1 MIETAA
7 ALVAG
12 FAVMTG
18 VLAVAA
24 PPRQARIPRL
34 VSANVARWW
43 ARESTLA
50 AGTGWA
56 GLDAR
61 TLVAL
66 QVCAALAAAICA
78 TSMTGLMVLA
88 VPAAAGGASGR
99 PAGGKSPSRTPR
111 SPCTRRA

>member
-50 AGTGWA
+50 AGTGWS

-66 QVCAALAAAICA
+66 PVCAALAPPICP

-88 VPAAAGGASGR
+88 GPAVGRGAPLGRGSGVR
-99 PAGGKSPSRTPR
+99 PGRARTGI
-111 SPCTRRA
+111 